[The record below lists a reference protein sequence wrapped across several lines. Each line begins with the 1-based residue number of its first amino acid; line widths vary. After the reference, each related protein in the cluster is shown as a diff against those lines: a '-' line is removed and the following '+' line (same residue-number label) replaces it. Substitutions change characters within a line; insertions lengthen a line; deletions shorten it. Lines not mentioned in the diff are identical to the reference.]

1 MNNRQPA
8 SLKTSS
14 LPGPQDISRQV
25 LENGITLLVRPNFNT
40 LSVSVAG
47 YLLAGSLYE
56 PVEKLGLADFTAS
69 TLLRGT
75 VNSSFEDIYNTLES
89 IGASLSF
96 SGGTHTSG
104 FSGKSLAD
112 DLETMLS
119 ILADGL
125 RSPVFP
131 EPHVERIRSQHLTG
145 LDLRAQDTS
154 EMASLIFDELTYQG
168 HPYQYP
174 GDGFPET
181 IARISREDLIQF
193 HRGNYGPCQMVVAVA
208 GAVDPKL
215 AHTMVQKSLGDWSN
229 PSQPEEI
236 TVPLAPPLEETI
248 TRHFTI
254 PEKSQADLVM
264 GAAGPSRCSPDF
276 FPAKLGNSVL
286 GQFGMMGRIGDAV
299 RTKAGLAYY
308 AYSSVSSSIGPGPWT
323 VSAGVNP
330 DNLEK
335 AIRLINEEI
344 EKFIAEPVQEEE
356 LQDSKSSYIGKLPL
370 ALESNA
376 GVTSALLNLE
386 RYQLGLDYYQRYQDL
401 IHEVTRDQV
410 LETARKHLH
419 PDRLVIAT
427 AGP

>member
-1 MNNRQPA
+1 MKNQQPA

-69 TLLRGT
+69 TLMRGT
-75 VNSSFEDIYNTLES
+75 EKRSFEEIYNNLES

-96 SGGTHTSG
+96 SGGTHTAG

-112 DLETMLS
+112 DLETLLS
-119 ILADGL
+119 ILAEGL
-125 RSPVFP
+125 RFPVFP
-131 EPHVERIRSQHLTG
+131 EAHVERIRSQHLTG
-145 LDLRAQDTS
+145 LDLRDQDTS
-154 EMASLIFDELTYQG
+154 EMAELVFDELTYQD

-181 IARISREDLIQF
+181 IARISREDLIRF
-193 HRGNYGPCQMVVAVA
+193 HEVHYGPRQMVIALA
-208 GAVDPKL
+208 GAVEPEL
-215 AHTMVQKSLGDWSN
+215 AHSLVQEILGDWSN

-236 TVPLAPPLEETI
+236 TVPPAPPLEKI
-248 TRHFTI
+248 IKRHFTI
-254 PEKSQADLVM
+254 PEKSQSDLVL

-276 FPAKLGNSVL
+276 FPAILGNNVL

-330 DNLEK
+330 ENLEK
-335 AIRLINEEI
+335 TIQLIRGEI
-344 EKFIAEPVQEEE
+344 QKFIAEPVQEEE

-401 IHEVTRDQV
+401 IQAVTRDQV
-410 LETARKHLH
+410 LEIARKYLH